1 MIAKQAEIY
10 FQEGCGRC
18 SLGGTPECKVHRWA
32 NELAHLRNIILD
44 CGLQEDCKWGSPCY
58 TFQGKNVTML
68 ATFKEYCFVD
78 FFNGALLKDT
88 EGILV
93 RQTENVQAGRQVRF
107 TNVKEILA
115 LEVTLKTYI
124 FEAIEVEK
132 SGQKVI
138 LKKTSDFPIPVEL
151 EQTLVADSPFKQA
164 WEALTPGRQRGYLL
178 HFAAP
183 KQTQTRSSRIEKC
196 REKIFAGKG
205 LQD

>member
-1 MIAKQAEIY
+1 MITRQAEIY

-18 SLGGTPECKVHRWA
+18 SLGGTPECKVHKWA

-58 TFQGKNVTML
+58 TFQGKNIIML

-115 LEVTLKTYI
+115 LELTLKTYI

-132 SGQKVI
+132 SGQKVV
-138 LKKTSDFPIPVEL
+138 LKKTSDFPVPAEL
-151 EQTLVADSPFKQA
+151 EQILAADPTFKQA
-164 WEALTPGRQRGYLL
+164 WEVLTPGRQRGYLL

-183 KQTQTRSSRIEKC
+183 KQAQTRSSRIEKC